1 MCEEVGPELESGETF
16 SISAK
21 CFDEKSDVRSP
32 CIISIIVYW
41 DWYESY
47 SNGFTHSG
55 QYSFPISA
63 IDSYTAKIVSGDT
76 SAKIDVRPHTE
87 KPTYSVYKTDG
98 KYFRVYNASE
108 KRQMAP
114 DIHISNVHK
123 ETVVRIGLTIKG
135 HYAETDIVIL
145 PEPTP
150 TIWAYRGIFLNKCN
164 V

>member
-1 MCEEVGPELESGETF
+1 MGGEPGSRYYETF

-32 CIISIIVYW
+32 CIISVLVDW
-41 DWYESY
+41 DWYEIY
-47 SNGFTHSG
+47 DSG
-55 QYSFPISA
+55 DVDSGERTFSPTA
-63 IDSYTAKIVSGDT
+63 IDSYTARVVSGDE
-76 SAKIDVRPHTE
+76 SSIIDIRPITE
-87 KPTYSVYKTDG
+87 KP
-98 KYFRVYNASE
+98 KYFSSVVNSGGLVTKYFKNGY
-108 KRQMAP
+108 QMAP